1 MAAVVIPV
9 DVGDAYRLRLDV
21 DLSGVSV
28 TLRLQWRDASAGWYL
43 SATLP
48 DGTSLRDGARLCT
61 GAEVPLDLTVA
72 GAPSPGRLYCLGSL
86 ELTQRDRLGVTS
98 FLTWVV

>member
-21 DLSGVSV
+21 DLSGVEV

-43 SATLP
+43 SAALP

-72 GAPSPGRLYCLGSL
+72 GAPSGRLYCLGSL
-86 ELTQRDRLGVTS
+86 ELTRRDRLGVTS
-98 FLTWVV
+98 FLVWSS

>member
-28 TLRLQWRDASAGWYL
+28 TLRLQ
-43 SATLP
+43 
-48 DGTSLRDGARLCT
+48 
-61 GAEVPLDLTVA
+61 
-72 GAPSPGRLYCLGSL
+72 
-86 ELTQRDRLGVTS
+86 
-98 FLTWVV
+98 

>member
-21 DLSGVSV
+21 DLSGVEV

-43 SATLP
+43 SAALP
-48 DGTSLRDGARLCT
+48 DGTSIRDGARLCT
-61 GAEVPLDLTVA
+61 GAEVPLDLTVS
-72 GAPSPGRLYCLGSL
+72 GAPSGRLYCLGSL
-86 ELTQRDRLGVTS
+86 ELTRRDRLGVTS
-98 FLTWVV
+98 FLAWVS

>member
-21 DLSGVSV
+21 DLSGVEV

-43 SATLP
+43 SAAPP
-48 DGTSLRDGARLCT
+48 DGTSLRAGARLCT
-61 GAEVPLDLTVA
+61 GAEVPLDLTVS
-72 GAPSPGRLYCLGSL
+72 GAPSGRLYCLGSL
-86 ELTQRDRLGVTS
+86 ELTRRDRLGVTS
-98 FLTWVV
+98 FLAWVS

>member
-21 DLSGVSV
+21 DLSGVEV

-43 SATLP
+43 SAALP
-48 DGTSLRDGARLCT
+48 DGASLRDGARLCT
-61 GAEVPLDLTVA
+61 GAEVPLDLTVP
-72 GAPSPGRLYCLGSL
+72 GAPSGRLYCLGSL
-86 ELTQRDRLGVTS
+86 ELTRRDRLGVTS
-98 FLTWVV
+98 FLAWVS